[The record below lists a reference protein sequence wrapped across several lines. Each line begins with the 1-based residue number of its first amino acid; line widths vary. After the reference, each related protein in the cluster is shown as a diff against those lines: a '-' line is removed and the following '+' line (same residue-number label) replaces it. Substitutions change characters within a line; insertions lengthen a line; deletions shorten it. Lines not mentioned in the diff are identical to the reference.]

1 MKYTILLL
9 DADDTL
15 LDFQKTEE
23 HALSYTFEKYG
34 IPFTEEVRTTYK
46 TINHKLWASFEA
58 GEISK
63 STILARRFRN
73 TFVALGIRGEFAGFE
88 EEYQLALGRGGFLIP
103 EAMEVCQELSKI
115 CRLYIVTNGV
125 QATQASRMELSGLLP
140 YIQDVFVSETTG
152 YQKPQKE
159 YFDYVFSRISEFD
172 PEQTLMI
179 GDSLGSDMKGGSNA
193 GVDVC
198 WYNPT
203 GKVNGSKVKLDYEIK
218 NLRELYD
225 IVKGSEDR

>member
-1 MKYTILLL
+1 MKYTTLLL

-23 HALSYTFEKYG
+23 YGLSYTFEKYG
-34 IPFTEEVRTTYK
+34 ISFTEEVRATYK
-46 TINHKLWASFEA
+46 TINHKLWAAFEA

-63 STILARRFRN
+63 NTILARRFRN
-73 TFVALGIRGEFAGFE
+73 TFAALGIQGEFAGFE

-125 QATQASRMELSGLLP
+125 QATQESRMKLSGLLP

-159 YFDYVFSRISEFD
+159 YFDYVFSRIPDFD
-172 PEQTLMI
+172 PERTLMI
-179 GDSLGSDMKGGSNA
+179 GDSLGSDMKGGHNV
-193 GVDVC
+193 GLDVC
-198 WYNPT
+198 WYNPA
-203 GKVNGSKVKLDYEIK
+203 GKANVIRVPLTYEIK
-218 NLRELYD
+218 NLRELYP
-225 IVKGSEDR
+225 IVKGSEE

>member
-1 MKYTILLL
+1 MRYTTLLL

-15 LDFQKTEE
+15 LDFKKTEE
-23 HALSYTFEKYG
+23 YGLSYTFEKYG

-46 TINHKLWASFEA
+46 TINHKLWAAFEE

-63 STILARRFRN
+63 PTILARRFRN
-73 TFVALGIRGEFAGFE
+73 TFAALGIQGEFPGFE

-103 EAMEVCQELSKI
+103 EAMEVCQELSKN

-152 YQKPQKE
+152 YQKPQRE
-159 YFDYVFSRISEFD
+159 YFDYVFSRIPDFD
-172 PEQTLMI
+172 PEKTLMI
-179 GDSLGSDMKGGSNA
+179 GDSLGSDIKGGHNA
-193 GVDVC
+193 GLDTC
-198 WYNPT
+198 WYNPA
-203 GKVNGSKVKLDYEIK
+203 GKTNGIGVPITHEIK
-218 NLRELYD
+218 NLKELYA
-225 IVKGSEDR
+225 IVKGSEE